1 MKQCLTAIF
10 DSVRNRFEYVEVYC
24 TRAEAKRS
32 FQERCNDRSH
42 LFFRYP
48 DDFELFMLGTLDDS
62 SGELRTFDKPMR
74 LDTARGSRDPGR
86 FSRVS

>member
-1 MKQCLTAIF
+1 MKLCLTATF
-10 DSVRNRFEYVEVYC
+10 DAARNCFEYVEVYRS
-24 TRAEAKRS
+24 RAEAKRT
-32 FQERCNDRSH
+32 FQERCCDRSH
-42 LFFRYP
+42 IFFRYP
-48 DDFELFMLGTLDDS
+48 DHFELFMLGTLDDS